1 VGGAI
6 VTYRFAEESGTVRA
20 WGAAPVVGAGIAAAL
35 LVILVGYLISRGVQ
49 RRTPAIATVASR
61 GPAHPAPGY
70 RGPAPAPRGSRLVGG
85 SATRAPVRGG
95 DPRSAPAS
103 RPRGPVYGTASAPR
117 SSTASPPRPPSP
129 PRSSAA
135 PRSGQNGGS
144 AQWFGPDGAPARRP
158 DRDSG
163 GPAPEARSARDG
175 AGYRAPAPS
184 SRYRAQVD
192 AAVERGRARTAER
205 AVGER
210 TQDLLARQL
219 ALISELEAQETDPE
233 RLDVLFRLDH
243 LTVQLRRQDAS
254 LRALRGEEPVRWWK
268 QPAPLSD
275 VAIAA
280 ASEVEEYRRIEVLC
294 LPTVEVAPWAVVD
307 VVHLLAELLDNAT
320 MFSPPGT
327 PVHVVGGTLPDGR
340 ILVDIHDGG
349 PGMDREVLDQL
360 NARLNGVAGLDAGE
374 TTTSGLMVVERLARR
389 LQARVALFPWGD
401 AGMTA
406 RVILPGKLVRPV
418 VAANPRLKTLPRGR

>member
-1 VGGAI
+1 M
-6 VTYRFAEESGTVRA
+6 
-20 WGAAPVVGAGIAAAL
+20 AG
-35 LVILVGYLISRGVQ
+35 
-49 RRTPAIATVASR
+49 
-61 GPAHPAPGY
+61 
-70 RGPAPAPRGSRLVGG
+70 
-85 SATRAPVRGG
+85 
-95 DPRSAPAS
+95 
-103 RPRGPVYGTASAPR
+103 
-117 SSTASPPRPPSP
+117 
-129 PRSSAA
+129 
-135 PRSGQNGGS
+135 PRSGLNG
-144 AQWFGPDGAPARRP
+144 AAGPRP
-158 DRDSG
+158 DREFGAAGAASPG
-163 GPAPEARSARDG
+163 SRSDRDYAAG
-175 AGYRAPAPS
+175 QAASDDPRAAGYQPPVPA

-205 AVGER
+205 TVGER

-219 ALISELEAQETDPE
+219 ALISELEATETDPE
-233 RLDVLFRLDH
+233 RLDALFRLDH

-254 LRALRGEEPVRWWK
+254 LRALRGEEPVRWWN

-280 ASEVEEYRRIEVLC
+280 ASEVEQYRRIEVLC

-320 MFSPPGT
+320 MFSPAGS
-327 PVHVVGGTLPDGR
+327 PVHVVGGTLRDGR

-349 PGMDREVLDQL
+349 PGMEPEVLDQL
-360 NARLNGVAGLDAGE
+360 NARLNGQAGLDAGE

-389 LQARVALFPWGD
+389 LRARVALFPWGD
-401 AGMTA
+401 AGMTS